1 MKVFIVM
8 QDNGES
14 YEDYSE
20 SIVGVYSTKEK
31 AIEAIKSKGFT
42 ERTAKCG
49 YKDSFDKEI
58 EDDWGYCL
66 TISSWIIEEEVDK
79 DESREAN

>member
-20 SIVGVYSTKEK
+20 WIVAVYSSKER
-31 AIEAIKSKGFT
+31 AVESIKSKGFT
-42 ERTAKCG
+42 ERTEKWG
-49 YKDSFDKEI
+49 RPGTFDKEI
-58 EDDWGYCL
+58 EDEYGYHL

-79 DESREAN
+79 DEYR